1 MVYLSGLWAFWGQ
14 YNCILISCILGI
26 LNTYTVPGFAVIMAR
41 LNVFLIRKTV
51 LLTKNSKLKGTEGL
65 LFNHI

>member
-26 LNTYTVPGFAVIMAR
+26 LNTYTVPGFANSEV
-41 LNVFLIRKTV
+41 
-51 LLTKNSKLKGTEGL
+51 TKPAITLQTLAILCVSRYA
-65 LFNHI
+65 NHIA

>member
-26 LNTYTVPGFAVIMAR
+26 LNTYTVPGFERPDPLSFQPAPPAVQGA
-41 LNVFLIRKTV
+41 VTQA
-51 LLTKNSKLKGTEGL
+51 SA
-65 LFNHI
+65 